1 MSAKYVYG
9 FTIMAILEL
18 GNGSMTKT
26 TKGLTAAITTSAS
39 LESSHTLEVPAG
51 VFKNT
56 CLALMDRVH
65 DERIHVVITKHGK
78 PVARLV
84 PADVEAPSALGFMRG
99 TVVAEGDIVSPD
111 FEAWGDL

>member
-1 MSAKYVYG
+1 
-9 FTIMAILEL
+9 
-18 GNGSMTKT
+18 MTKS
-26 TKGLTAAITTSAS
+26 TKEFSTKTGASAS
-39 LESSHTLEVPAG
+39 LESSSTLEVPAG

-65 DERIHVVITKHGK
+65 DERVHVVITKHGK

-84 PADVEAPSALGFMRG
+84 PAEVEAPSALGFMRG

-111 FEAWGDL
+111 FEVWGDL

>member
-1 MSAKYVYG
+1 MAKATGESA
-9 FTIMAILEL
+9 
-18 GNGSMTKT
+18 TKT
-26 TKGLTAAITTSAS
+26 VASAS
-39 LESSHTLEVPAG
+39 LESSSTLEVPAG

-99 TVVAEGDIVSPD
+99 TVAAEGDIVSPD
-111 FEAWGDL
+111 FEAWGEV

>member
-1 MSAKYVYG
+1 
-9 FTIMAILEL
+9 
-18 GNGSMTKT
+18 MTKASE
-26 TKGLTAAITTSAS
+26 GLTAAITASAS

-111 FEAWGDL
+111 FEAWGEV

>member
-1 MSAKYVYG
+1 MAK
-9 FTIMAILEL
+9 TIKEFL
-18 GNGSMTKT
+18 TKT
-26 TKGLTAAITTSAS
+26 EASAS
-39 LESSHTLEVPAG
+39 LESSSTLEVPAG

-65 DERIHVVITKHGK
+65 DERVHVVITKHGK